1 MEQTSS
7 STLERSHLAA
17 KAEFL
22 EKGYQAASLRN
33 IVKNAGVTTGAFYGY
48 YDSKEALF
56 AALVDESYQ
65 YLMDTYRKSTTE
77 FERLSAGQQTM
88 QMERSVGKSCMQE
101 LLVYMMAHRDAFH
114 LILLC
119 SEGTPYATLIDDLV
133 TLEATA
139 TERYCEMLR
148 HSGKQVPIID
158 KRLEH
163 ILLTGMLSTYF
174 EMIIH
179 DISLEDAARYLVE
192 LNAFYTAGWLKIM
205 GQ

>member
-1 MEQTSS
+1 M
-7 STLERSHLAA
+7 
-17 KAEFL
+17 
-22 EKGYQAASLRN
+22 
-33 IVKNAGVTTGAFYGY
+33 
-48 YDSKEALF
+48 
-56 AALVDESYQ
+56 VDESYQ

-88 QMERSVGKSCMQE
+88 QMKDLLESPGMQE

-133 TLEATA
+133 TLEAAA

-148 HSGKQVPIID
+148 RSGKGVPLFID

-174 EMIIH
+174 EIIIH
-179 DISLEDAARYLVE
+179 DISLEDAARYLGE
-192 LNAFYTAGWLKIM
+192 LNAFYTAGWPTTGAVMRHSFYK
-205 GQ
+205 

>member
-7 STLERSHLAA
+7 STLERIHLAA

-77 FERLSAGQQTM
+77 FERLSAG
-88 QMERSVGKSCMQE
+88 
-101 LLVYMMAHRDAFH
+101 
-114 LILLC
+114 
-119 SEGTPYATLIDDLV
+119 
-133 TLEATA
+133 
-139 TERYCEMLR
+139 
-148 HSGKQVPIID
+148 
-158 KRLEH
+158 
-163 ILLTGMLSTYF
+163 
-174 EMIIH
+174 
-179 DISLEDAARYLVE
+179 
-192 LNAFYTAGWLKIM
+192 
-205 GQ
+205 

>member
-1 MEQTSS
+1 MTTE
-7 STLERSHLAA
+7 L
-17 KAEFL
+17 
-22 EKGYQAASLRN
+22 N

-56 AALVDESYQ
+56 AALVDEPYQ
-65 YLMDTYRKSTTE
+65 YLMDTYRKSTME

-88 QMERSVGKSCMQE
+88 QMGESVEKSCMQE

-133 TLEATA
+133 TLEAAA

-148 HSGKQVPIID
+148 RSGKQVPIID

-179 DISLEDAARYLVE
+179 DISLEDAARYLGE

>member
-1 MEQTSS
+1 
-7 STLERSHLAA
+7 
-17 KAEFL
+17 
-22 EKGYQAASLRN
+22 
-33 IVKNAGVTTGAFYGY
+33 
-48 YDSKEALF
+48 
-56 AALVDESYQ
+56 
-65 YLMDTYRKSTTE
+65 
-77 FERLSAGQQTM
+77 M
-88 QMERSVGKSCMQE
+88 QMGESVEKSCMQE

>member
-7 STLERSHLAA
+7 STLERIHLAA

-56 AALVDESYQ
+56 AALVDEPYQ

-88 QMERSVGKSCMQE
+88 QMGESVES
-101 LLVYMMAHRDAFH
+101 
-114 LILLC
+114 LC
-119 SEGTPYATLIDDLV
+119 S
-133 TLEATA
+133 
-139 TERYCEMLR
+139 
-148 HSGKQVPIID
+148 
-158 KRLEH
+158 
-163 ILLTGMLSTYF
+163 
-174 EMIIH
+174 
-179 DISLEDAARYLVE
+179 
-192 LNAFYTAGWLKIM
+192 
-205 GQ
+205 